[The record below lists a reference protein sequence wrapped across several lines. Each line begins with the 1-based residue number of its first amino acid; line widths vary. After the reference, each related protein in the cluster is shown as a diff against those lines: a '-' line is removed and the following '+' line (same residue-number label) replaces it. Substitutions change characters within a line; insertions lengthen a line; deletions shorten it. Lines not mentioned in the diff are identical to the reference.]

1 MVSVI
6 VPTYNSAATL
16 ESCIMGLIN
25 QTMPEWQ
32 ALFIND
38 GSTDETLGLLNH
50 WVNSDSRIEVLH
62 FEQNMGVVAAR
73 NAGLE
78 WAQGDWVA
86 FCDADDQWL
95 PIKLEQQMRLIAN
108 HDFICSSYWEQKPG
122 KTKRLISSSGRIS
135 YGGLLVTNPIPFSTA
150 LVRRSKLCGLRFE
163 ELPAPYIH
171 EDYAFWL
178 RLFKTVSLNTFYV
191 KEPLVN
197 RNIDKNSR
205 SFDKILGARS
215 HNYLLK
221 TVAEVR
227 QPKRFVLM
235 LLYVWNAVSKKIV
248 KPLFK

>member
-6 VPTYNSAATL
+6 VPAFNSAATL
-16 ESCIMGLIN
+16 EACIMGLIY
-25 QTMPEWQ
+25 QTMPQWK

-38 GSTDETLGLLNH
+38 GSTDRTPGLLDH
-50 WVNSDSRIEVLH
+50 WAKMDSRIEVLH
-62 FEQNMGVVAAR
+62 FDQNCGVVAAR

-95 PIKLEQQMRLIAN
+95 PEKLEQQMALVAK
-108 HDFICSSYWEQKPG
+108 HDFVCSSYWEHKPG

-135 YGGLLVTNPIPFSTA
+135 YRGLLVTNPIPFSTA
-150 LVRRSKLCGLRFE
+150 LVRRSKICELRFK

-178 RLFKTVSLNTFYV
+178 HLFKCVPLRTVYV

-197 RNIDKNSR
+197 RNIDQNSR
-205 SFDKILGARS
+205 SFDKLLGARS
-215 HNYLLK
+215 HNYVLK

-235 LLYVWNAVSKKIV
+235 LLYVWNAVTKKVV
-248 KPLFK
+248 KPLLK

>member
-6 VPTYNSAATL
+6 VPSYNAVLTL
-16 ESCIMGLIN
+16 EACIRGLIN
-25 QTMPEWQ
+25 QTQPKWQ

-38 GSTDETLGLLNH
+38 GSSDGTHDLLNH
-50 WVNSDSRIEVLH
+50 WARVDSRIEVQH
-62 FEQNMGVVAAR
+62 FEQNRGVVAAR

-95 PIKLEQQMRLIAN
+95 PVKLEQQMALVDN
-108 HDFICSSYWEQKPG
+108 HDFICSSYWEHKPG
-122 KTKRLISSSGRIS
+122 KTKRLISTTGRIS
-135 YGGLLVTNPIPFSTA
+135 YQGLLVTNPIPFSTA
-150 LVRRSKLCGLRFE
+150 MLRRSKLCGLRFE

-178 RLFKTVSLNTFYV
+178 RLFKSGQLKAVYV

-197 RNIDKNSR
+197 RIVDQNSR
-205 SFDKILGARS
+205 SFDKLLGARS
-215 HNYLLK
+215 HNYVLK

-227 QPKRFVLM
+227 QTKRFVLM
-235 LLYVWNAVSKKIV
+235 LLYVWNAVLKKMV
-248 KPLFK
+248 KPLLK